1 MALTK
6 EKLIN
11 RLQIQVGLSKQESRA
26 VVERVLDI
34 IKDTLSGGEDL
45 LISGFGKFSV
55 RQKNARRGRNPQ
67 TKENLILRARKV
79 VVFKTS
85 GVLEHWN
92 DGVMEKTHL
101 TAKAACHD
109 HQYKHPTAVCHFFRV
124 DRGLRLVIKLKVP
137 VRLSSN
143 ASSHAT
149 TTCLV
154 PLPQCYALFPGPSQN
169 RTSGFPIH
177 PAPRSAL

>member
-11 RLQIQVGLSKQESRA
+11 RLQAQAGLSKQESRA
-26 VVERVLDI
+26 VVERVLTL
-34 IKDTLSGGEDL
+34 IKETLAQSEDL

-85 GVLEHWN
+85 GVLRHRIN
-92 DGVMEKTHL
+92 GHR
-101 TAKAACHD
+101 A
-109 HQYKHPTAVCHFFRV
+109 
-124 DRGLRLVIKLKVP
+124 
-137 VRLSSN
+137 
-143 ASSHAT
+143 
-149 TTCLV
+149 
-154 PLPQCYALFPGPSQN
+154 
-169 RTSGFPIH
+169 
-177 PAPRSAL
+177 